1 MTKSKKFMLKSCLNC
16 FYVVKGPEGCSGE
29 LIVNP
34 GVDGVIIVSGVV
46 ISRGKKVL
54 TFHEIFTKQNWK
66 PLLHIK
72 RG

>member
-1 MTKSKKFMLKSCLNC
+1 MSKSKKFMLMSCLIC
-16 FYVVKGPEGCSGE
+16 HLSCVVKGPEGCSGE

-54 TFHEIFTKQNWK
+54 TSHEVFTKQNWK
-66 PLLHIK
+66 PFLH
-72 RG
+72 